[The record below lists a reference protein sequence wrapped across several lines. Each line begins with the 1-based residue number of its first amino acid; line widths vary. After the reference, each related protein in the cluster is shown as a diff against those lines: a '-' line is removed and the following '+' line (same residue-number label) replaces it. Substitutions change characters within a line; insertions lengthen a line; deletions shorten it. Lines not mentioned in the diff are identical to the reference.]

1 MRILKRINT
10 KIKWN
15 MQWLLMCKNNY
26 MQEIEVN
33 VNNKAIINLTFLE
46 YKAWILSKLLNKN
59 NYMVEINGL

>member
-10 KIKWN
+10 KIKWT
-15 MQWLLMCKNNY
+15 MQWFLMCKNNY

-46 YKAWILSKLLNKN
+46 YKA
-59 NYMVEINGL
+59 

>member
-10 KIKWN
+10 KIKWT

-33 VNNKAIINLTFLE
+33 VNNKAIINLTFLK
-46 YKAWILSKLLNKN
+46 YKAKKRRWILSKLLTNKN
-59 NYMVEINGL
+59 NHMV